1 MNKKQITP
9 KQQKLHTNM
18 AHKKVTNN
26 FKTLYHLS
34 MRRKNKIIDEVKY
47 TDIHVNNVGDKNKT

>member
-9 KQQKLHTNM
+9 KQQKPPTNITN
-18 AHKKVTNN
+18 KKVPNN

-34 MRRKNKIIDEVKY
+34 MRRKNKIIDEVKCSE
-47 TDIHVNNVGDKNKT
+47 IHINNVGDKNKT